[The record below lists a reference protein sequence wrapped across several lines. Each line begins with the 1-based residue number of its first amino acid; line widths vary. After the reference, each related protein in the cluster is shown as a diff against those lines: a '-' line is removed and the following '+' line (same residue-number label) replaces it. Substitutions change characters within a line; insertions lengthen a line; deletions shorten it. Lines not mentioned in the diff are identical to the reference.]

1 MNKYI
6 NPCRLGDRGQAVILV
21 VLAMSIFLLGFVGL
35 ATDYTN
41 LWFRRQAAQG
51 AADATCLAGGM
62 DLLLYAEGQATP
74 KMNFT
79 PRVGATITCA
89 SAPTA
94 APCIFAKRNGYDGTL
109 ARNNVTITFP
119 ATVSGAPTKPSGV
132 AVPYL
137 QVDVTEQV
145 PVYFSQLLTRKSTV
159 AISVSATCGLSAPA
173 GPSPIVVLH
182 PTDQQAI
189 QMKGAQDVI
198 TIVGGPQR
206 SLQVNSS
213 ATPSAVSLTTV
224 DLHRAGPNKTG
235 GDFGVFGGPATQPGG
250 VNVGST
256 GNWIYPATPVS
267 DPYAQ
272 IGAPAQPSAGTKWP
286 AKTASTCATSYGNG
300 CYKYDGCPDINGC
313 DEYTRGSY
321 PSGITVKNATAI
333 FQPGVYYIGG
343 QGLQLQSNGN
353 VRTSTAIG
361 DGTGGVLF
369 YFSGAATLSVDANS
383 GNGTTDAYYI
393 SGGTDGNGVP
403 SRALQCPGAVANPPE
418 LPASVNGN
426 VLLGPCTGP
435 YGDPTGQ
442 YRGFAFFQDRSAA
455 AAPQWQ
461 GGGSTLVAGFM
472 YFHQCRADGSGLQCS
487 SPGSGGYG
495 TTFNLGGNPGS
506 GSYAVGSIITDR
518 IATNGNP
525 NISMILNPT
534 YSFQQLKV
542 VFLK

>member
-1 MNKYI
+1 MNKDI
-6 NPCRLGDRGQAVILV
+6 NNRRWVERGQVVIV
-21 VLAMSIFLLGFVGL
+21 VLLMMSIFLLGFVGL

-51 AADATCLAGGM
+51 AADAACLAGGM

-79 PRVGATITCA
+79 PQVGATITCA

-94 APCIFAKRNGYDGTL
+94 APCIFARRNGYDGTL
-109 ARNNVTITFP
+109 QRNNVVMTFP
-119 ATVSGAPTKPSGV
+119 ATVSGAPAKPSGV

-137 QVDVTEQV
+137 QVDVTEEV
-145 PVYFSQLLTRKSTV
+145 PVYFSQLLTRKRTV
-159 AISVSATCGLSAPA
+159 AVNATATCGLSAPA

-182 PTDQQAI
+182 PTDPQAI
-189 QMKGAQDVI
+189 EMKGAQDSI

-213 ATPSAVSLTTV
+213 ATPSAVSLATV

-235 GDFGVFGGPATQPGG
+235 GDFAVFGGPANQPGT
-250 VNVGST
+250 VNFGST
-256 GNWIYPATPVS
+256 GHWIYPATPVS

-272 IGAPAQPSAGTKWP
+272 VNSPAQPSAGTRWT
-286 AKTASTCATSYGNG
+286 AKQLSQCTTPGNG
-300 CYKYDGCPDINGC
+300 CYKYNGCPDTAGC
-313 DEYTRGSY
+313 DEYTGGFYSA
-321 PSGITVKNATAI
+321 GITVKNKTAI
-333 FQPGVYYIGG
+333 FQPGVYYLGW
-343 QGLQLQSNGN
+343 QGLQLQANGN

-361 DGTGGVLF
+361 DGTGGVVF
-369 YFSGAATLSVDANS
+369 YFSGTATVTVEANS
-383 GNGTTDAYYI
+383 GTGTTDAYYI
-393 SGGTDGNGVP
+393 AGGIDGNGVA
-403 SRALQCPGAVANPPE
+403 SRALQCPGGAGNPPE
-418 LPASVNGN
+418 LPVSVNGN
-426 VLLGPCTGP
+426 VLLGPCSGP

-442 YRGFAFFQDRSAA
+442 YRGFVFFQDRSAA

-461 GGGSTLVAGFM
+461 GGGTTLIAGFM
-472 YFHQCRADGSGLQCS
+472 YFHQCRADGTGLQCS

-506 GSYAVGSIITDR
+506 GSYAVGSVITDR
-518 IATNGNP
+518 IVTNGNP
-525 NISMILNPT
+525 NISMILNPS